1 MKKTIIIGASQGI
14 GKALITEMIQDSHTI
29 GLLSRN
35 KEKLEKIYQ
44 QHEAVQL
51 YRSHD
56 ITQKETAAVLEEMTS
71 TLGGLDVLVLTAG
84 TGFLNKELDYDLE
97 STTNELNV
105 VAFTKVVNWGYHFFE
120 KQGHGHLVFI
130 TSIAGLRGGKVS
142 PSYNASKAYQ
152 INYLEGLSQKNNNP
166 DIHITDIRPGFVDT
180 AMAKGNHLF
189 WVASPEKAAKQI
201 YRILKS
207 QKSVAYVTKRWK
219 WIALILKLLP
229 RRFYR
234 LL

>member
-1 MKKTIIIGASQGI
+1 
-14 GKALITEMIQDSHTI
+14 MIQDGHTL

-35 KEKLEKIYQ
+35 KEELNKIYQ
-44 QHEAVQL
+44 QHETVQL
-51 YRSHD
+51 YRAHD
-56 ITQKETAAVLEEMTS
+56 ITQKATVAVLDEMTS
-71 TLGGLDVLVLTAG
+71 TLGGLDALVLTAG
-84 TGFLNKELDYDLE
+84 TGFLNEDLDYDLE
-97 STTNELNV
+97 YNTNELNV

-120 KQGHGHLVFI
+120 KQGHGHLVVI

-180 AMAKGNHLF
+180 AMAKGDDLF

-207 QKSVAYVTKRWK
+207 RKSVAYVTKRWK
-219 WIALILKLLP
+219 WIAFMLRIVPRSWYQKL
-229 RRFYR
+229 
-234 LL
+234 